1 MNVKYLEHRR
11 SRLAE
16 VSQWPRAEAAGTTA
30 LRARPAIRLA
40 FVGWPRDP
48 NGRFASPVAHLVSPV
63 VHSGTWYL
71 GSPNEPQIAGILG
84 SRPVPARICCQGQP
98 VEDAELLDR
107 IADGDQRAIETL
119 YQRFGGGMY
128 AVALRVSR
136 SERLAQEAVQD
147 AFMAVWQDPG
157 RYDPDRGSLG
167 PWLLTLARYKA
178 IDGVRREAAAKRQTQ
193 EVDLELYEA
202 PDDVHDEVWKSL
214 QRDRLN
220 RAIASLPDDQ
230 RRALTL
236 AFVEGLTHVEVAA
249 REGVP
254 LGTAKTRIRTAL
266 LRLRTQMA
274 PEMSDGAIR
283 DATLRE
289 QRSTMSASTTPPPEE
304 WT

>member
-1 MNVKYLEHRR
+1 
-11 SRLAE
+11 
-16 VSQWPRAEAAGTTA
+16 
-30 LRARPAIRLA
+30 
-40 FVGWPRDP
+40 
-48 NGRFASPVAHLVSPV
+48 
-63 VHSGTWYL
+63 
-71 GSPNEPQIAGILG
+71 
-84 SRPVPARICCQGQP
+84 

-107 IADGDQRAIETL
+107 IAGGDERAIEAL
-119 YQRFGGGMY
+119 YQRFNGGMH

-147 AFMAVWQDPG
+147 ALMAVWQDP
-157 RYDPDRGSLG
+157 RRFDPDRGSLG

-202 PDDVHDEVWKSL
+202 PNDVHDQVWKSF
-214 QRDRLN
+214 RRERLN
-220 RAIASLPDDQ
+220 KAIASLPEDQ

-266 LRLRTQMA
+266 LRLRAQMESELA
-274 PEMSDGAIR
+274 GEAIR
-283 DATLRE
+283 QTTVRE
-289 QRSTMSASTTPPPEE
+289 QRSTMAGSTKLPPAED
-304 WT
+304 

>member
-1 MNVKYLEHRR
+1 
-11 SRLAE
+11 
-16 VSQWPRAEAAGTTA
+16 
-30 LRARPAIRLA
+30 
-40 FVGWPRDP
+40 
-48 NGRFASPVAHLVSPV
+48 
-63 VHSGTWYL
+63 
-71 GSPNEPQIAGILG
+71 
-84 SRPVPARICCQGQP
+84 

-107 IADGDQRAIETL
+107 IAGQDQRAIETL

-157 RYDPDRGSLG
+157 RFNPERGSLG
-167 PWLLTLARYKA
+167 PWLLTLARHKA

-202 PDDVHDEVWKSL
+202 PDDVHDEVWKSF
-214 QRDRLN
+214 RRERLN
-220 RAIASLPDDQ
+220 RAIASLPEDQ

-266 LRLRTQMA
+266 LRLRDRME
-274 PEMSDGAIR
+274 PELAGDAIQP
-283 DATLRE
+283 ATARE
-289 QRSTMSASTTPPPEE
+289 QRSRMAASVKLPPAEDSI
-304 WT
+304 

>member
-1 MNVKYLEHRR
+1 
-11 SRLAE
+11 
-16 VSQWPRAEAAGTTA
+16 
-30 LRARPAIRLA
+30 
-40 FVGWPRDP
+40 
-48 NGRFASPVAHLVSPV
+48 
-63 VHSGTWYL
+63 
-71 GSPNEPQIAGILG
+71 
-84 SRPVPARICCQGQP
+84 

-107 IADGDQRAIETL
+107 IAGRDQRAIETL

-157 RYDPDRGSLG
+157 RFNPERGSLG
-167 PWLLTLARYKA
+167 PWLLALARHKA

-202 PDDVHDEVWKSL
+202 PDDVHDEVWKSF
-214 QRDRLN
+214 RRERLN
-220 RAIASLPDDQ
+220 RAIASLPEDQ

-266 LRLRTQMA
+266 LRLRDRME
-274 PEMSDGAIR
+274 PELAGDAIQQ
-283 DATLRE
+283 ATARE
-289 QRSTMSASTTPPPEE
+289 QRSRMAASVKLPPAEDSI
-304 WT
+304 